1 MRPGNAS
8 VRGTVSYACRRVTP
22 PDCSLVQ
29 VHVVIRQH
37 EPRAPLVHAYLP
49 MGAGP
54 AAMDR
59 AERELQ
65 RLQRGLQVEAIG
77 GAVTAAG
84 GDPNQLWLRGCVAV
98 DALQV
103 PA

>member
-1 MRPGNAS
+1 MRAFNAS
-8 VRGTVSYACRRVTP
+8 VRGTVSYACRAVTP
-22 PDCSLVQ
+22 PDARLVQ

-37 EPRAPLVHAYLP
+37 EPRTPVVHAYLP

-65 RLQRGLQVEAIG
+65 RLQRGLPVEAIG
-77 GAVTAAG
+77 RALTAVGVDT
-84 GDPNQLWLRGCVAV
+84 NHLWLRGCVAI
-98 DALQV
+98 DSLQV

>member
-1 MRPGNAS
+1 MRPWNAS
-8 VRGTVSYACRRVTP
+8 VRGTVSFACRAVTP
-22 PDCSLVQ
+22 PDASLVQ

-37 EPRAPLVHAYLP
+37 EPRTPVVHAYLP
-49 MGAGP
+49 MGAGQ
-54 AAMDR
+54 AAMER

-77 GAVTAAG
+77 QALTAVNA
-84 GDPNQLWLRGCVAV
+84 DPNQLWLRGCVAV

-103 PA
+103 TA